1 MSHDVIKKIKI
12 VLKGDDKIVTL
23 IKNISKTEN
32 LKNIRDNNPKILP
45 EYQFCDWEDM
55 IDFDI
60 EGDYE
65 IGELIDNESKVYVKL
80 KNNLKNNNNSE
91 NATEQKENQIKE
103 IPVKENKNEIIDQKN
118 LKEKTS
124 NLNPNLIE
132 FVDKISNSKE
142 DLKNKIIQIIE
153 ENFITSLDDLVNLN
167 QEDFEIFK
175 LPPLIKKKFV
185 DEVNKLKKK
194 KIYQRMK
201 WN

>member
-32 LKNIRDNNPKILP
+32 LKNIRDNNPKILR
-45 EYQFCDWEDM
+45 EYKFCDGEDM

-91 NATEQKENQIKE
+91 NDTEQKENQIKE

-175 LPPLIKKKFV
+175 LL
-185 DEVNKLKKK
+185 L
-194 KIYQRMK
+194 
-201 WN
+201 